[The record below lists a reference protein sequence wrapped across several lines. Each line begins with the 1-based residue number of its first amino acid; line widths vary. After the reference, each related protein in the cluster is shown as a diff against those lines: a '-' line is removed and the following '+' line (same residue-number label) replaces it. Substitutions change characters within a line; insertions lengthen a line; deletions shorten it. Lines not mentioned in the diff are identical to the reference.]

1 MNKSFRTALALA
13 SFACASL
20 LLSVPAVAQSVY
32 GSVFGTVTDSSG
44 AVVADATITVT
55 DEAKGTAVS
64 VTSNGAGEYNVSHL
78 APDTY
83 DLKVTARGFK
93 SFETKGIQILA
104 DAAPRIDPTL
114 AAGGGTETV
123 EVSAESQPELKT
135 DRADVATTFNAQ
147 QVEDLPIEG
156 ENFASL
162 QLLLP
167 GAQLEG
173 WSHAADENPQAS
185 RQIQIDGQAF
195 GGVAYELD
203 GTDNQDPILGIIVV
217 NPALDTITEAKIT
230 TQNFDAELG
239 KAVSAVQTVQTKSGS
254 NNFHGSAY
262 DFRTGN
268 ANLARDPFSQD
279 TPGDIPAGLKNKFGV
294 TVGGPLSKDKRFFF
308 FGYEG
313 QRQKSGVTNVNTLP
327 SKLLTET
334 CLGHEVGASGI
345 PGCDFSEYLAQ
356 LPGGSATTTPSTSP
370 AGQIYDNSSGSP
382 MPYTDNVIPMGQVS
396 TQFKNLLTLLEPY
409 TKTESGGDL
418 GGLDSN
424 STGSG
429 TGVFNSNMWV
439 VRLDQTFSEKQT
451 GFVRFTRWTDA
462 LGGPQMYGAAGG
474 PGFGIG
480 GYGGNSTSADDSLA
494 IGTDYV
500 FSPTL
505 VTDLRLGYLRYNIID
520 IKNDES
526 VQEATALGIPGLNT
540 AQAITGGSPGFFPQT
555 APGASTSLA
564 GGHTQALYG
573 DGLNIARCN
582 CPLTEREDQFQIVN
596 NWTKVL
602 GNHSVKLGTD
612 LRYGRNL
619 RVPSD
624 NDRTGVLNF
633 DNNPTSDQNIVAANN
648 IYQGG
653 ISFATMALGDVTS
666 FNRYVSSSTNA
677 KEFQKREFFYVQDLW
692 RYNSKLTLTLGGR
705 WELYYP
711 ESVNGPGNGALLN
724 MADGYLHVAGVGGI
738 KSNMGWELDKKKQF
752 EPRLGATYQ
761 LNPKTV
767 LRAGYGRSFDIGVFG
782 SIFGHTVTQN
792 VPVLANQSISN
803 STSTGQAFCLGTS
816 PQNSATPSSPG
827 CSYAND
833 TTASVQPVIGGPLA
847 YAAPVVPA
855 DGLLPNPG
863 NTVTSWARP
872 NPLRFPT
879 LDAWNLSVQ
888 HALTP
893 TLTVT
898 AAYVGNKGTH
908 TLSDGDNRTT
918 NPNEAAITLPGAYS
932 INGQATHYDP
942 TVTAANG
949 FPTGLNPATGATSVN
964 NYLQRFYGGT
974 LQACQDPNYTPTI
987 DPNYPL
993 AAGACGWSQS
1003 VNYLGDDQN
1012 TNFNALQ
1019 ITVAQAPWHGLN
1031 LNGNYQFA
1039 HAHDYNGSFYT
1050 WDKAAV
1056 YGNSSDVRH
1065 HSATVYGSYQ
1075 LPVGNGK
1082 QFLSGANHAED
1093 LIVGGYELAATG
1105 TVASGLP
1112 FSLSLSSCGQDIPS
1126 DAPCQPNATG
1136 TLPTGLSKFVPG
1148 TGWTFYKAQA
1158 LGSTFS
1164 DPGLD
1169 NIGNVRRES
1178 YFGPHFYNIDLSLQK
1193 SFSIWEHVS
1202 MKFRMDAVNAVNHIN
1217 PANPGGNIQSDGTI
1231 TGEAPGPGPRQLVFG
1246 LSAKF

>member
-1 MNKSFRTALALA
+1 MNKMLQTALVLA
-13 SFACASL
+13 IFACAGMLFNTSA
-20 LLSVPAVAQSVY
+20 SAQSVY
-32 GSVFGTVTDSSG
+32 GSIFGTVTDKTG
-44 AVVADATITVT
+44 AAVPGATITVK
-55 DEAKGTAVS
+55 DEAKGTVVT
-64 VTSNGAGEYNVSHL
+64 VTSNESGDYTVSHL

-83 DLKVTARGFK
+83 DLKVTIKGFK
-93 SFETKGIQILA
+93 SFETKGIAIAA
-104 DAAPRIDPTL
+104 DTAPRIDPAL
-114 AAGGGTETV
+114 EVGGAETTV
-123 EVSAESQPELKT
+123 EVNADSQPELKT
-135 DRADVATTFNAQ
+135 DKADVAATFDSQ
-147 QVEDLPIEG
+147 QVNDLPIEG

-167 GAQLEG
+167 GAQLLG

-217 NPALDTITEAKIT
+217 NPQLDAITDAKIT

-239 KAVSAVQTVQTKSGS
+239 KAVAAVQTVQTKSGS

-268 ANLARDPFSQD
+268 ANLARDPFSQV
-279 TPGDIPAGLKNKFGV
+279 GSGSIPAGLKNKFGL
-294 TVGGPLSKDKRFFF
+294 TFGGPLAKDKRFFF

-334 CLGHEVGASGI
+334 CLGHANGPSGI
-345 PGCDFSEYLAQ
+345 PGCDFSEYLAN
-356 LPGGSATTTPSTSP
+356 LPGGVNNGPVSAFP
-370 AGQIYDNSSGSP
+370 AGRIYDNSSGTP
-382 MPYTDNVIPMGQVS
+382 VAYPGNVIPAAQIS
-396 TQFKNLLTLLEPY
+396 TQFKNFLTLLEPY
-409 TKTESGGDL
+409 TKLESGGDL

-424 STGSG
+424 SSGSG

-451 GFVRFTRWTDA
+451 AFVRFTRWTDA

-480 GYGGNSTSADDSLA
+480 GYGGNSVSADDSLA

-505 VTDLRLGYLRYNIID
+505 IMDLRGGYLRYNIID

-526 VQEATALGIPGLNT
+526 VQGATALGIPGLNT
-540 AQAITGGSPGFFPQT
+540 AQAITGGSPGFFFNVNS
-555 APGASTSLA
+555 AMA
-564 GGHTQALYG
+564 GGHTQSLYG

-596 NWTKVL
+596 NWTKTI
-602 GNHSVKLGTD
+602 GNHAVKLGAD

-633 DNNPTSDQNIVAANN
+633 NNGPTSDQLATGTGNN
-648 IYQGG
+648 LGG
-653 ISFATMALGDVTS
+653 LGFATFALGDVS
-666 FNRYVSSSTNA
+666 AFNRYVSSSTNA
-677 KEFQKREFFYVQDLW
+677 KEFQKREFFYAQDTW
-692 RYNSKLTLTLGGR
+692 RANTKLTLNLGVR

-711 ESVNGPGNGALLN
+711 ESVNAPGNGALLN

-738 KSNMGWELDKKKQF
+738 KSDMGWQLDKKKQF
-752 EPRLGATYQ
+752 EPRIGATYQ
-761 LNPKTV
+761 LTPKTV
-767 LRAGYGRSFDIGVFG
+767 VRVGYGRSFDIGVFG

-803 STSTGQAFCLGTS
+803 STATGQAFCLGTS
-816 PQNSATPSSPG
+816 PENSATPSSPG

-833 TTASVQPVIGGPLA
+833 TTASVQPIGGGPLP
-847 YAAPVVPA
+847 YTPPVVPA

-863 NTVTSWARP
+863 NTVTTWARP

-879 LDAWNLSVQ
+879 LDAWNASVQ
-888 HALTP
+888 HALTASL
-893 TLTVT
+893 TLT
-898 AAYVGNKGTH
+898 AAYIGNKGTH
-908 TLSDGDNRTT
+908 TMSDGDNRTT
-918 NPNEAAITLPGAYS
+918 NPNEAAINLPAS
-932 INGQATHYDP
+932 FSPTGQALHFDP
-942 TVTAANG
+942 TVNTD
-949 FPTGLNPATGATSVN
+949 PAKGPVITSTGATAIT

-974 LQACQDPNYTPTI
+974 LKACSDPNYIPTV
-987 DPNYPL
+987 DPNIALP
-993 AAGACGWSQS
+993 AGACGWSQS

-1019 ITVAQAPWHGLN
+1019 ITLAQAPWHGLN
-1031 LNGNYQFA
+1031 LNANYQFA
-1039 HAHDYNGSFYT
+1039 IAHDYNGGFYT

-1056 YGNSSDVRH
+1056 YGNDSDVRH
-1065 HSATVYGSYQ
+1065 QTATIYGLYQ
-1075 LPVGNGK
+1075 LPIGRGK
-1082 QFLSGANHAED
+1082 EFLNNVNHAED
-1093 LIVGGYELAATG
+1093 LILGGYEISATG
-1105 TVASGLP
+1105 NVASGLP
-1112 FSLSLSSCGQDIPS
+1112 FSLSLNSCGNDVPGS
-1126 DAPCQPNATG
+1126 APCQPNATG
-1136 TLPTGLSKFVPG
+1136 SLHTSLSKFVPG
-1148 TGWTFYKAQA
+1148 TGWTFYQAQT
-1158 LGSTFS
+1158 LGTTFT

-1169 NIGNVRRES
+1169 KIGNVRRNT
-1178 YFGPHFYNIDLSLQK
+1178 YFGPHFYNTDISLQK
-1193 SFSIWEHVS
+1193 SFSVWES
-1202 MKFRMDAVNAVNHIN
+1202 MSVKFRVDAFNAVNHIN
-1217 PANPGGNIQSDGTI
+1217 PGNPGGNIQSAGTI
-1231 TGEAPGPGPRQLVFG
+1231 TGEGPGPGPRQMAFS
-1246 LSAKF
+1246 LSLKF

>member
-1 MNKSFRTALALA
+1 
-13 SFACASL
+13 
-20 LLSVPAVAQSVY
+20 
-32 GSVFGTVTDSSG
+32 
-44 AVVADATITVT
+44 
-55 DEAKGTAVS
+55 
-64 VTSNGAGEYNVSHL
+64 
-78 APDTY
+78 
-83 DLKVTARGFK
+83 
-93 SFETKGIQILA
+93 
-104 DAAPRIDPTL
+104 
-114 AAGGGTETV
+114 
-123 EVSAESQPELKT
+123 
-135 DRADVATTFNAQ
+135 
-147 QVEDLPIEG
+147 
-156 ENFASL
+156 
-162 QLLLP
+162 
-167 GAQLEG
+167 
-173 WSHAADENPQAS
+173 
-185 RQIQIDGQAF
+185 
-195 GGVAYELD
+195 
-203 GTDNQDPILGIIVV
+203 
-217 NPALDTITEAKIT
+217 
-230 TQNFDAELG
+230 
-239 KAVSAVQTVQTKSGS
+239 
-254 NNFHGSAY
+254 
-262 DFRTGN
+262 
-268 ANLARDPFSQD
+268 
-279 TPGDIPAGLKNKFGV
+279 
-294 TVGGPLSKDKRFFF
+294 
-308 FGYEG
+308 
-313 QRQKSGVTNVNTLP
+313 
-327 SKLLTET
+327 
-334 CLGHEVGASGI
+334 
-345 PGCDFSEYLAQ
+345 
-356 LPGGSATTTPSTSP
+356 
-370 AGQIYDNSSGSP
+370 
-382 MPYTDNVIPMGQVS
+382 
-396 TQFKNLLTLLEPY
+396 
-409 TKTESGGDL
+409 
-418 GGLDSN
+418 
-424 STGSG
+424 
-429 TGVFNSNMWV
+429 
-439 VRLDQTFSEKQT
+439 
-451 GFVRFTRWTDA
+451 
-462 LGGPQMYGAAGG
+462 
-474 PGFGIG
+474 
-480 GYGGNSTSADDSLA
+480 
-494 IGTDYV
+494 
-500 FSPTL
+500 
-505 VTDLRLGYLRYNIID
+505 
-520 IKNDES
+520 
-526 VQEATALGIPGLNT
+526 
-540 AQAITGGSPGFFPQT
+540 
-555 APGASTSLA
+555 
-564 GGHTQALYG
+564 
-573 DGLNIARCN
+573 
-582 CPLTEREDQFQIVN
+582 
-596 NWTKVL
+596 
-602 GNHSVKLGTD
+602 
-612 LRYGRNL
+612 
-619 RVPSD
+619 
-624 NDRTGVLNF
+624 
-633 DNNPTSDQNIVAANN
+633 
-648 IYQGG
+648 
-653 ISFATMALGDVTS
+653 
-666 FNRYVSSSTNA
+666 
-677 KEFQKREFFYVQDLW
+677 
-692 RYNSKLTLTLGGR
+692 
-705 WELYYP
+705 
-711 ESVNGPGNGALLN
+711 